1 MAFHRFHRAEEREF
15 QEEQEIASWGV
26 WYLTTGHDE
35 NVSGTGVGVGRCG
48 RGGADEILQLTW
60 QIGHNTVV
68 RGQFASNGALNN
80 TKEEDYRPVKERW

>member
-1 MAFHRFHRAEEREF
+1 MAFHRFHRGEEREF

-35 NVSGTGVGVGRCG
+35 NVSGCWGGMGGVV
-48 RGGADEILQLTW
+48 ADEILQLTW